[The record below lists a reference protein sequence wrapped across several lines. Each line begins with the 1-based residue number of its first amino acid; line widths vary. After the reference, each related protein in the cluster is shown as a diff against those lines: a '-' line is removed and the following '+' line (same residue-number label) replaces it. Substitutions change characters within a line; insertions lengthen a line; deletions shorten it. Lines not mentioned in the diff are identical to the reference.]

1 MVIATFAP
9 VFGTESKASKGKTLC
24 SCCKPIPLLQKTKRL
39 PLLRLQTNFF
49 AFFAVFQFL
58 LLLLC
63 SDYFLGQNI
72 WFFRR
77 TSWILDLDCLSK
89 RMNDEVL
96 LPDHLR

>member
-9 VFGTESKASKGKTLC
+9 VFGTESKANKGKTLC
-24 SCCKPIPLLQKTKRL
+24 SCCKPIPLLQKTKRI

-63 SDYFLGQNI
+63 SDYFLVRDTGGVG
-72 WFFRR
+72 
-77 TSWILDLDCLSK
+77 K
-89 RMNDEVL
+89 
-96 LPDHLR
+96 